1 MRAMSRFEKKF
12 GKYAIPN
19 LSTVLIACYA
29 VGYIIQLFNSNFLYF
44 LTLNPY
50 EILHGQVWRL
60 VSWVLVPPSMGNI
73 FTTLIMLYFYWSIGT
88 TLERTWGTYRYNVYI
103 FSGMLFTVLGSFIAM
118 GAGYLFYAEEW
129 GLSVNAKVIFSQ
141 ASLCF
146 STYYINMSIFLA
158 FAATFPDVQV
168 LLMFLVPIKVKWM
181 GIVYAV
187 IIAFDFIGGATG
199 NFMTPLGTIQLD
211 FSLFSRIAILS
222 SLLNFIV
229 FFFTSRKRIIRSPKQ
244 MKRQY
249 EYKREVHRST
259 AVTKHK
265 CAICGRTDESNPE
278 LEFRFCSK
286 CNGNYEYCQEH
297 LFSHKHVL

>member
-1 MRAMSRFEKKF
+1 MRPMSRFEKKF

-29 VGYIIQLFNSNFLYF
+29 VGYIIQLINSNFLYY

-60 VSWVLVPPSMGNI
+60 VSWILVPPSMGNI

-118 GAGYLFYAEEW
+118 GAAYLFYGEAW
-129 GLSVNAKVIFSQ
+129 LLSHLGRVIFQ
-141 ASLCF
+141 TGSLYF

-168 LLMFLVPIKVKWM
+168 LLMFLVPIKVKWL

-187 IIAFDFIGGATG
+187 IIGFEFIGSKG
-199 NFMTPLGTIQLD
+199 NVLSLGGLVTINFNFFL
-211 FSLFSRIAILS
+211 RIAILS
-222 SLLNFIV
+222 SLLNFLV
-229 FFFTSRKRIIRSPKQ
+229 FFFTSRNRIIRSPKQ